1 MWFSKLPIGKQILI
15 IEFAFY
21 ETGQPLD
28 RLYKKNESGIITAYV
43 RKSERSNIE
52 SHSCDLRPPVLAST
66 CLDAVFGSDM
76 SLTEK

>member
-1 MWFSKLPIGKQILI
+1 MKLVSLS
-15 IEFAFY
+15 
-21 ETGQPLD
+21 TGC
-28 RLYKKNESGIITAYV
+28 KKNESGIITAYV

-76 SLTEK
+76 SLTEKWDYRNQDHLANHCYLISQIF

>member
-1 MWFSKLPIGKQILI
+1 MWFSKLSIGKQILI

-28 RLYKKNESGIITAYV
+28 RNESGIITAYV

-66 CLDAVFGSDM
+66 CLDAVFGSDI